1 MDEISIKNILIK
13 IIFLSIVS
21 VLLRVSLS
29 RSGQHWVNTFQ
40 QTLTIVLLPI
50 ISFVITNVIA
60 NDLALSLGMVG
71 ALSIIRFRNPVKN
84 PLELVIFFGLVSL
97 GISCAVSLTWSVF
110 LALTLIGVFQFANIF
125 SLFFKKFFNK
135 NLFSTSFSEGN
146 SLNILEINSKV
157 KIEELE
163 KNKFV
168 VSFFYSNEQNLYCY
182 KLSFKN
188 ENDVKE
194 LIDKYKNNPEVLD
207 LKVDI
212 N

>member
-84 PLELVIFFGLVSL
+84 L
-97 GISCAVSLTWSVF
+97 
-110 LALTLIGVFQFANIF
+110 
-125 SLFFKKFFNK
+125 
-135 NLFSTSFSEGN
+135 
-146 SLNILEINSKV
+146 
-157 KIEELE
+157 
-163 KNKFV
+163 
-168 VSFFYSNEQNLYCY
+168 
-182 KLSFKN
+182 
-188 ENDVKE
+188 
-194 LIDKYKNNPEVLD
+194 
-207 LKVDI
+207 
-212 N
+212 

>member
-13 IIFLSIVS
+13 IVFLSIVS
-21 VLLRVSLS
+21 ILLRISLS
-29 RSGQHWVNTFQ
+29 KSGQHWVNTFQ

-97 GISCAVSLTWSVF
+97 GISCAVSLTWSIF

-125 SLFFKKFFNK
+125 SLIFNK

-163 KNKFV
+163 KSKFIL
-168 VSFFYSNEQNLYCY
+168 SFFYSNDQSLYCY

-188 ENDVKE
+188 ESDAKE
-194 LIDKYKNNPEVLD
+194 LIDKYKNNIEVID

>member
-1 MDEISIKNILIK
+1 M
-13 IIFLSIVS
+13 
-21 VLLRVSLS
+21 
-29 RSGQHWVNTFQ
+29 
-40 QTLTIVLLPI
+40 
-50 ISFVITNVIA
+50 
-60 NDLALSLGMVG
+60 
-71 ALSIIRFRNPVKN
+71 
-84 PLELVIFFGLVSL
+84 

-182 KLSFKN
+182 KL
-188 ENDVKE
+188 
-194 LIDKYKNNPEVLD
+194 
-207 LKVDI
+207 
-212 N
+212 